1 MQLLDLVLQNR
12 ELKKFIEAVPT
23 KGRSLLTGVNPNAVS
38 LVLELLLYQIKQP
51 IIYVAES
58 EARAQELTEQL
69 AGILQDNE
77 SYTFPVDP
85 LLATQGAF
93 SSPDELAERILAL
106 DFLGSKRSG
115 VVVTT
120 AQALQYQ
127 LSQPQDFLTNKID
140 FQLGREYD
148 IQQLNEWFVYAGF
161 TKDKLVAR
169 PGEFAIRGDILD
181 IYPLNRE
188 KPLRLEFFGDELDSI
203 KEFDL
208 ATQRSD
214 QSLDNFTVLPALD
227 RVYDRQRLPEVADQ
241 IEGAIK
247 QNQGKLD
254 VSELD
259 ELLQNYAPTL
269 AALREKQLPEHA
281 QLLLQFLLPRPA
293 SILDY
298 LSQDGLVIF
307 DDWNNL
313 LKDVKE
319 SDTENQTFIDDEVK
333 GLRLAPR
340 LQNQFEFGAVVKA
353 SKQSKIYLS
362 LFQKG
367 MGSLKLDQM
376 LNLETRQVEQFFS
389 QMPLIKAEITKYQK
403 QKQTV
408 VLQADSNKR
417 ALAINQTLVEFGVD
431 VRQQQKKNEVTPGE
445 VQIAVGSFMNGFSLP
460 DVNLVYLTERELF
473 NQRQKKQ
480 KRMPTLENAQ
490 RIRNYTELKPGDFVV
505 HVNHGI
511 GRFEGI
517 KTLTVDGNKR
527 DYITI
532 TYQKHDQLFVP
543 AEQLALV
550 QKYTA
555 SEGKLPKINKLGGSE
570 WAKTKRSVATKIED
584 IADDLVDLYAKRES
598 ERGFAFSQDN
608 EMQRQFEESFPY
620 PETPDQLRS
629 IAEIKADME
638 RPRPMDRLLVGDVGF
653 GKTEV
658 ALRAAFKAAQDGKQT
673 AFLVPTTILAQ
684 QHYETMQERF
694 RDFPVNIA
702 ILSRFQS
709 KAQVKETIY
718 KLERGL
724 IDVVVGTHRILSKD
738 VKFKDLGLLI
748 VDEEQRF
755 GVKHKERLKELKAQV
770 DVLTLTATPIPR
782 TLHMSMVGVR
792 DLSVIE
798 TPPSNRYPIQTYV
811 TEQIPSIVRET
822 ILREMARQGQV
833 FYLHNRIDDIENVV
847 FNLEQL
853 VPEARIEYIHGRMN
867 ERQLEDILYRFLNQD
882 FDVLVTTTIIETGV
896 DMRNVN
902 TLIVEDADH
911 YGLSQ
916 LYQLRGRVGRSS
928 RIAYAY
934 FLYKQNKVLTEVGE
948 KRLTAIKDFTELGS
962 GFKIAMRDLSIRG
975 AGNLLGKQQHGFI
988 DSVGYDLY
996 AQMLDEAIKN
1006 RQGKKTAKKTNAE
1019 VEFDLEAYIPD
1030 NYIDD
1035 QRQKIEFYKKIKQ
1048 VTTNEELEQI
1058 EDELIDRFGDYP
1070 SAVEHLLLVARIKLA
1085 ADFAQV
1091 HNIRQNKIGI
1101 NVVFTQKISK
1111 ELQGEN
1117 IFKALNDVKLRV
1129 KVHLNERGELEVLLI
1144 TDQNKER
1151 QIFAELET
1159 FLNQTEEVI
1168 GVKNENR

>member
-1 MQLLDLVLQNR
+1 MQLFELVLQDR
-12 ELKKFIEAVPT
+12 ELNKFIETVPT
-23 KGRSLLTGVNPNAVS
+23 STRSLLTGANPNIVP
-38 LVLELLLYQIKQP
+38 LLLQLLVHKLHQP

-58 EARAQELTEQL
+58 SAKAQELTEQL
-69 AGILQDNE
+69 NSVFSTDSIYN
-77 SYTFPVDP
+77 FPVDS

-93 SSPDELAERILAL
+93 ASPDELVQRILAL
-106 DFLGSKRSG
+106 DFLGSKKAG
-115 VVVTT
+115 VVITT
-120 AQALQYQ
+120 AQALQYE
-127 LSQPQDFLTNKID
+127 LSQPTDFWANKIA
-140 FQLGREYD
+140 FNVGNEYS
-148 IQQLNEWFVYAGF
+148 IEELTTWLVHTGF
-161 TKDKLVAR
+161 SRDKLVAR
-169 PGEFAIRGDILD
+169 PGEFAVRGDIVD
-181 IYPLNRE
+181 IYPLNNE
-188 KPLRLEFFGDELDSI
+188 KPLRFEFFGDELDSI

-208 ATQRSD
+208 ASQRSD
-214 QSLDNFTVLPALD
+214 KSLDKFTLLPSLD
-227 RVYDRQRLPEVADQ
+227 RVYDRAKLPEVADAVLSSVQ
-241 IEGAIK
+241 K
-247 QNQGKLD
+247 NQGKLNTE
-254 VSELD
+254 ELD
-259 ELLQNYAPTL
+259 QLLANYAPAI
-269 AALREKQLPEHA
+269 AALREQQLPEHA
-281 QLLLQFLLPRPA
+281 GLLLNFLLSKPA
-293 SILDY
+293 SLLDY
-298 LSQDGLVIF
+298 LAPKGLVVF

-313 LKDVKE
+313 LKDVK
-319 SDTENQTFIDDEVK
+319 DTDEQNAAYIQDEVT
-333 GLRLAPR
+333 GLRLAPK
-340 LQNQFEFGAVVKA
+340 LKNQFDFASVVKN
-353 SKQSKIYLS
+353 SKQSKVYLS

-367 MGSLKLDQM
+367 LGSLKLDQM
-376 LNLETRQVEQFFS
+376 FNLATRQVEQFFS
-389 QMPLIKAEITKYQK
+389 QMPLIKTEINKYRK

-408 VLQADSNKR
+408 VLQADSKR
-417 ALAINQTLVEFGVD
+417 RANAINQTLVDFGID
-431 VRQQQKKNEVTPGE
+431 VIQQQKKLEIAPGQ
-445 VQIAVGSFMNGFSLP
+445 VQITIGPFTNGFNLP
-460 DVNLVYLTERELF
+460 DVNLVYFTERELF

-480 KRMPTLENAQ
+480 KRVPTLENAQ
-490 RIRNYTELKPGDFVV
+490 RIRNYNELKPGDFVV

-517 KTLTVDGNKR
+517 KTLEVDGKNR

-532 TYQKHDQLFVP
+532 TYQKHDQLFIP
-543 AEQLALV
+543 AEQLGLV

-555 SEGKLPKINKLGGSE
+555 SEGKQPKINKLGGSE
-570 WAKTKRSVATKIED
+570 WAKTKRSVASKIED
-584 IADDLVDLYAKRES
+584 IADDLVELYAKRES
-598 ERGFAFSQDN
+598 EKGFAFSRDN
-608 EMQRQFEESFPY
+608 DLQLQFEESFPY

-629 IAEIKADME
+629 VEEIKADME
-638 RPRPMDRLLVGDVGF
+638 KPRPMDRLLVGDVGF

-684 QHYETMQERF
+684 QHFETMQERF
-694 RDFPVNIA
+694 KDFPINIA
-702 ILSRFQS
+702 ILSRFQT
-709 KAQVKETIY
+709 KAQVKETIED
-718 KLERGL
+718 LEKGL
-724 IDVVVGTHRILSKD
+724 VDVVVGTHRILSKD

-755 GVKHKERLKELKAQV
+755 GVKHKERLKELKGQV

-811 TEQIPSIVRET
+811 TEQIPSIIRET

-867 ERQLEDILYRFLNQD
+867 ERQLEDILYRFLNQE

-996 AQMLDEAIKN
+996 SQMLEEAIKN
-1006 RQGKKTAKKTNAE
+1006 KQGKKTVKKTNAE
-1019 VEFDLEAYIPD
+1019 IEFDLEAYIPD

-1048 VTTNEELEQI
+1048 VANNEELNQI

-1091 HNIRQNKIGI
+1091 KNIRQNNVGI
-1101 NVVFTQKISK
+1101 NVVFNKKVS
-1111 ELQGEN
+1111 EVLQGEN
-1117 IFKALNDVKLRV
+1117 IFKALNNVKLRV
-1129 KVHLNERGELEVLLI
+1129 KVHINDRGELEVLLV

-1159 FLNQTEEVI
+1159 FLVQTTEVI
-1168 GVKNENR
+1168 GVKNEN